1 MGQCEC
7 NQSAIDTE
15 NEIKKDVTH
24 ENKENSQDN
33 ADALKE
39 NKKNIIDYQDNNN
52 GQIELDKPVVFE
64 LNDEN
69 LNGSENNKYNGNVDL
84 NNFKNDKNI
93 ERENEEEKI
102 KKTIEIPISNKE
114 NEIEIDDN
122 LIPEDDFSKYLF
134 EHINLI
140 RKNPRDYID
149 LIEKSKANIIQKN
162 DKIIYKS
169 SVKVALNLGIKA
181 FEETIDFLNQTEPMD
196 KLKYNPKMCIPLPQ
210 SENDIKNKNYLR
222 NKVNE
227 ISQRVHIKTYWRD
240 IIHDP
245 ETSFILMIVDDS
257 EKNVGQKR
265 KNILDPNIKYIG
277 INSTSFGKSFA
288 CYILLSDKLEKN

>member
-69 LNGSENNKYNGNVDL
+69 LMGSENNKYNGNVDL

-93 ERENEEEKI
+93 EKENEEEQI
-102 KKTIEIPISNKE
+102 KKTIDIPISNKE
-114 NEIEIDDN
+114 NEIKIDDN
-122 LIPEDDFSKYLF
+122 LIPEDDFSKYIF

-140 RKNPRDYID
+140 RKNPKDYID
-149 LIEKSKANIIQKN
+149 LIEKSKSNIIEKN
-162 DKIIYKS
+162 DKTLYKS

-181 FEETIDFLNQTEPMD
+181 FEDTIDFLNQTKPMD

-210 SENDIKNKNYLR
+210 SENDIKNKNYLK

-240 IIHDP
+240 LIHDP

-257 EKNVGQKR
+257 ELKPGLKR
-265 KNILDPNIKYIG
+265 KDLFNPDLKYIG
-277 INSTSFGKSFA
+277 ICSTQIGKYFA
-288 CYILLSDKLEKN
+288 CYITLSDR

>member
-7 NQSAIDTE
+7 NPSTIDTE
-15 NEIKKDVTH
+15 NEIKGGVTH
-24 ENKENSQDN
+24 ENIPFKDNSQDN
-33 ADALKE
+33 ADALTE
-39 NKKNIIDYQDNNN
+39 NKKNIIDHQDNNN

-69 LNGSENNKYNGNVDL
+69 LIGSENNKYNGNVDL

-93 ERENEEEKI
+93 ERENDEEQI
-102 KKTIEIPISNKE
+102 KKTINIPISNKE

-122 LIPEDDFSKYLF
+122 LIPDDDFSKYIF
-134 EHINLI
+134 KHINLI

-149 LIEKSKANIIQKN
+149 LIKKAKSNIIEQN
-162 DKIIYKS
+162 NKILYKS

-181 FEETIDFLNQTEPMD
+181 FEETIDFLNQTKPMD

-210 SENDIKNKNYLR
+210 SENDIKNKNYLK

-240 IIHDP
+240 LIHDP

-257 EKNVGQKR
+257 ESKPGLKR
-265 KNILDPNIKYIG
+265 KDLFNPDLKYIG
-277 INSTSFGKSFA
+277 ICSTQIGKYFA
-288 CYILLSDKLEKN
+288 CYITLSDR

>member
-69 LNGSENNKYNGNVDL
+69 LMGSENNKYNGNVDL

-93 ERENEEEKI
+93 EKENEEEQI
-102 KKTIEIPISNKE
+102 KKTIDIPISNKE
-114 NEIEIDDN
+114 NEIKIDDN
-122 LIPEDDFSKYLF
+122 LIPEDDFSKYIF
-134 EHINLI
+134 EQINLI
-140 RKNPRDYID
+140 RKNPNNF
-149 LIEKSKANIIQKN
+149 IEIIEESKSKILEKN
-162 DKIIYKS
+162 GKNFYKS
-169 SVKVALNLGIKA
+169 KVKVVLNDGISV
-181 FEETIDFLNQTEPMD
+181 FNETIEFLKKTQPMSELQFSS
-196 KLKYNPKMCIPLPQ
+196 KICVPLPKN
-210 SENDIKNKNYLR
+210 EEEIKNPQYLKS
-222 NKVNE
+222 KVEE
-227 ISQRVHIKTYWRD
+227 IKKKYSIKTYWRD
-240 IIHDP
+240 IINDS
-245 ETSFILMIVDDS
+245 ETSFILMIVDDNGN
-257 EKNVGQKR
+257 KKGLKR
-265 KNILDPNIKYIG
+265 KEILNPEMKYIG
-277 INSTSFGKSFA
+277 INSITIEKSFV
-288 CYILLSDKLEKN
+288 CYLTLSDKIK